1 MHLVYTGEE
10 APDSFTKS
18 MFLAGPSPRN
28 ESDPNWRTEAVK
40 ILEGLDYEGVVFLP
54 IWRDGPQDNQ
64 THDYD
69 GQVEWETK
77 YLQMADCVV
86 FWVPRDLEQLPAFTT
101 NVEFGM
107 WLNSGKAVLGYPPE
121 AEKMRYLDW
130 QAGQY
135 GVPVYATLEATLQQ
149 TLQILGWGA
158 LRSGGEREVPLFI
171 WEKPEFQSWYKAQT
185 GAGNRLDGC
194 KVVWTFRVG
203 KNKERLFLWALHV
216 DVWIAAEDRHKTNE
230 IVLFRPDISTIVAY
244 TVPEKSLHDLLTTKM
259 LDATVVIVKEFRSPA
274 VTEDGY
280 IRELPGGS
288 ALKGNKDPLEVAAE
302 ELEEETGLT
311 VDSRRFRFVDARQ
324 IAGTL
329 SAHYAHVFAIELTPE
344 EMKRLQDDTGVH
356 GLEEDT
362 ERTYVEAYHIIQ
374 LLQGDVDWANMG
386 MIFAALLTE
395 TRPQDWAS
403 SEGSSST
410 SKE

>member
-10 APDSFTKS
+10 APQSFTKS

-28 ESDPNWRTEAVK
+28 HADPNWREEAVK
-40 ILEGLDYEGVVFLP
+40 ILEELDYEGVVFLP
-54 IWRDGPQDNQ
+54 IWRDGPQDTK

-69 GQVEWETK
+69 SQVDWENK
-77 YLQMADCVV
+77 YLEMADCVV
-86 FWVPRDLEQLPAFTT
+86 FWVPRDLKVLPAFTT
-101 NVEFGM
+101 NVEFGL
-107 WLNSGKAVLGYPPE
+107 WLNSGKAVLGYPPG

-130 QAGQY
+130 QAGQH
-135 GVPVYATLEATLQQ
+135 GVPVLTTLKETLEQAIQNM
-149 TLQILGWGA
+149 GWGA
-158 LRSGGEREVPLFI
+158 LRIGGEREVPLFI

-244 TVPEKSLHDLLTTKM
+244 THAEWDEELDNHESLLDTTI
-259 LDATVVIVKEFRSPA
+259 AIVKEFRSPA
-274 VTEDGY
+274 VSEDGY

-288 ALKGNKDPLEVAAE
+288 ALKGDKDPLAVAAE
-302 ELEEETGLT
+302 ELEEETGVVL
-311 VDSRRFRFVDARQ
+311 DPSRFRFVDARQ

-329 SAHYAHVFAIELTPE
+329 SAHYAHVFAVELTAE
-344 EMKRLQDDTGVH
+344 EMKELEDDSEVH
-356 GLEEDT
+356 GVEEDT
-362 ERTYVEAYHIIQ
+362 ERTYVETYRLGD
-374 LLQGDVDWANMG
+374 LLNGDVDWANMG
-386 MIFAALLTE
+386 MIMSALL
-395 TRPQDWAS
+395 RPPV
-403 SEGSSST
+403 
-410 SKE
+410 